1 MILFRS
7 LSTLFRW
14 FILGQFCEC
23 MTADSLTDINTT
35 DGQSGLSVI
44 HDPTNDVPNIGNS
57 MLDWSMSSATRLAEF
72 SVAARKRPL
81 NPSTL
86 SPLVM
91 NCLGFLGS
99 ALFAF
104 ALTAAVTQ
112 VSYALPV
119 ALQSCSVLGVKRS
132 ARCGAIEVLEN
143 PDRPASRKLEIH
155 FAVIP
160 ATHGHTRP
168 DPIVPLLGGP
178 GESAIDAAE
187 WSVNR
192 LEPMLNDRDLLL
204 VDQRGTGQSGALRC
218 HFFSPDDPAESLQNL
233 FPPARVSSCAKD
245 LAMRADLTQY
255 SYQRFADDLEKVR
268 QALGYGPLNLFAG
281 SYGTRAAQV
290 FVRAYPSSVRTI
302 YLGSVDPIDI
312 AMPLPFA
319 KAAQSA
325 LDRTFAACEADAK
338 CHSAFPQVRDEFS
351 QIMERL
357 GSGRVLVKVPGY
369 EGTVALS
376 QGRVAEWFRSLLYRP
391 SSAARLPWL
400 IDRASKGDWDPIVK
414 GILEDAQGADN
425 DLSLGLLLS
434 ITCSDD
440 VPFVRQE
447 EVAAATQGTFLG
459 DWRLRQ
465 QEAACK
471 LWPHTTASASA
482 REPIHTQVPT
492 MFVTG
497 DSDGGTPLWFT
508 EHTTPGFQ
516 NRVVVIMIN
525 RGHTEWAPR
534 IETLYKRFLNQGSVQ
549 GLDASACSHL
559 SRPPFKIE

>member
-1 MILFRS
+1 MILIRS
-7 LSTLFRW
+7 LSTLYRW

-23 MTADSLTDINTT
+23 MTADSLTDIDAA
-35 DGQSGLSVI
+35 DGQSRNKSERAETSGRLLG
-44 HDPTNDVPNIGNS
+44 PTI
-57 MLDWSMSSATRLAEF
+57 SATRLAEF
-72 SVAARKRPL
+72 SIAARKRLL
-81 NPSTL
+81 NRSTV

-91 NCLGFLGS
+91 DCLGFLGS
-99 ALFAF
+99 TLFAF
-104 ALTAAVTQ
+104 ALTAAITQ
-112 VSYALPV
+112 VGYALPV
-119 ALQSCSVLGVKRS
+119 ALQSCSVPGVKRS

-143 PDRPASRKLEIH
+143 PDRPGSRKLKIH

-192 LEPMLNDRDLLL
+192 LEAMLSDRDLLL
-204 VDQRGTGQSGALRC
+204 VDQRGTGQSGPLRC
-218 HFFSPDDPAESLQNL
+218 HFFSPDDPAVSLQNL
-233 FPPARVSSCAKD
+233 FSPARVSSCAKD
-245 LAMRADLTQY
+245 LAKYADLTQY

-268 QALGYGPLNLFAG
+268 QTLGYGPLNLFAG

-302 YLGSVDPIDI
+302 YLGSIDPIDI

-319 KAAQSA
+319 RAAQSA

-357 GSGRVLVKVPGY
+357 ASGRVLVKAPGH

-400 IDRASKGDWDPIVK
+400 IDQASKGDWDPIVK
-414 GILEDAQGADN
+414 GILDDARDADH

-434 ITCSDD
+434 ITCTDD
-440 VPFVRQE
+440 VPFVRRDE
-447 EVAAATQGTFLG
+447 AVAATRNTFLG

-465 QEAACK
+465 QQAACK
-471 LWPHTTASASA
+471 LWPHATASASS

-492 MFVTG
+492 MFVAG

-508 EHTTPGFQ
+508 EHTAPGFQ
-516 NRVVVIMIN
+516 NRVVVIMSN
-525 RGHTEWAPR
+525 RGHTEWAPC
-534 IETLYKRFLNQGSVQ
+534 IGTMYQRFLNQGSVQ
-549 GLDASACSHL
+549 GLDGSACSHL
-559 SRPPFKIE
+559 SRPPFKTE